1 MSLRQELLKEID
13 EHPLKVREIL
23 NDPEIS
29 EALSSIG
36 VLPKILEL
44 HAPSSNAR
52 KKDGVGKTL
61 CGIKGTRHTD
71 VTCQRCLQSM
81 K

>member
-1 MSLRQELLKEID
+1 MSLRKELLKEID
-13 EHPLKVREIL
+13 EHPLKVREML
-23 NDPEIS
+23 NDHEVS

-36 VLPKILEL
+36 VLPKILQL
-44 HAPSSNAR
+44 HAPSIKAR

-61 CGIKGTRHTD
+61 CGINGTRHTD